1 MNIRQTLQNS
11 VRSLFVNKGR
21 CLQAIL
27 GMVIG
32 IAGFVFAWTANNISL
47 MDLQIQQDEYAPTLM
62 QTWTYVSVDLPMKV
76 MPSDMEQLA
85 QDNREIISGISPYVE
100 FDLPGGVRYGERTKD
115 DARVYGVNSSYLDMV
130 PVLRLHEGRFLE
142 YMDISRERNVC
153 VIGHSIANDLME
165 GNALG
170 QTLKIWGENYTVIG
184 VFADVQNDIIPIRNN
199 EVYIPYTNA
208 RKINGESIS
217 SYGNYNDKY
226 FVCANGKENMYKT
239 QVLIKEMLCERTRRE
254 ENNGWIL
261 QVYSIGDTSEM
272 VRGYILGDAIHWS
285 FFSGIV
291 LLVGGVGIMN
301 VMLAGVQARTKEIGI
316 RKAFGATNRNI
327 QQQFALEAV
336 ITGLIGGL
344 LGVLSGFFVVLFLI
358 LWTQSS
364 FSYLYAAIWPV
375 LVAVVITILIGW
387 AFGTYPAKQA
397 AKMEIVDA
405 INSD

>member
-1 MNIRQTLQNS
+1 MCS
-11 VRSLFVNKGR
+11 S
-21 CLQAIL
+21 
-27 GMVIG
+27 
-32 IAGFVFAWTANNISL
+32 
-47 MDLQIQQDEYAPTLM
+47 DL
-62 QTWTYVSVDLPMKV
+62 
-76 MPSDMEQLA
+76 
-85 QDNREIISGISPYVE
+85 
-100 FDLPGGVRYGERTKD
+100 
-115 DARVYGVNSSYLDMV
+115 
-130 PVLRLHEGRFLE
+130 
-142 YMDISRERNVC
+142 
-153 VIGHSIANDLME
+153 
-165 GNALG
+165 
-170 QTLKIWGENYTVIG
+170 
-184 VFADVQNDIIPIRNN
+184 
-199 EVYIPYTNA
+199 
-208 RKINGESIS
+208 
-217 SYGNYNDKY
+217 
-226 FVCANGKENMYKT
+226 
-239 QVLIKEMLCERTRRE
+239 
-254 ENNGWIL
+254 IL